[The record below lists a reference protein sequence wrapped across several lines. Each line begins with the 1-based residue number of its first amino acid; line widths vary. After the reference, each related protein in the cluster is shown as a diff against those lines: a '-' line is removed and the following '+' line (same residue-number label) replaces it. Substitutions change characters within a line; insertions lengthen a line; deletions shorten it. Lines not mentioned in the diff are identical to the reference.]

1 MCANDEIAAGVVRAA
16 TASGL
21 RVPEDVIV
29 TGWDDT
35 AMAARMH
42 PPLTTVRQPMHELG
56 RRAARLLFDRVDGRA
71 STSVV
76 LRTTVV
82 VRESCGCTTHRTPD
96 KGVNQ

>member
-1 MCANDEIAAGVVRAA
+1 MCANEEIADGVMRAA
-16 TASGL
+16 AASGT
-21 RVPEDVIV
+21 RVPDDVIV

-35 AMAARMH
+35 AMAARIH

-56 RRAARLLFDRVDGRA
+56 RRAARLLFDRVDGQA

-76 LRTTVV
+76 LRTTLV
-82 VRESCGCTTHRTPD
+82 VREGCGCTTHRTPV